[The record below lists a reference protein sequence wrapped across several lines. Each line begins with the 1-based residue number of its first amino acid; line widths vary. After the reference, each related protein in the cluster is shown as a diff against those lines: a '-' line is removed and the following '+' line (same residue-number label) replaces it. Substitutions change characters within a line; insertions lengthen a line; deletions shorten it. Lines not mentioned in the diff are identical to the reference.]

1 MSTYRWSSRSGP
13 AGDEE
18 IDIEVDCHRR
28 LRGPYTGLGSLMRA
42 LVPTVYAR
50 WPELVRKH
58 SIEILSVAPE
68 LRGKIDAPPE
78 TLTSLAV
85 PTERTR
91 IYPANRTRRH
101 AHGAIEFLRSYVD
114 LAGLR
119 SLTLS
124 FRNVDEADHTDQ
136 EFLAIALRRWHGG
149 PVGFDVCARSDNVP
163 EELASALD
171 RYARPVPAREP
182 AAPENNRGPAELLR
196 AYIDS
201 DGTSDDPAELAAYR
215 DADAATRAELHD
227 LRAAELIRQGEWSL
241 HLGAIPY
248 HLEHGA
254 DPTQA
259 GGKALLDAADYCFE
273 MGFYRMQLDYGPRG
287 LAVTDP
293 DTEQERYW
301 LLSTKISTALSLIG
315 RSAEAEPIYFDLRS
329 RYAMPKMHIFCGY
342 ALAMLFT
349 RHHPPEFRDHRLAKV
364 YLNNTI
370 AMASLLPDP
379 QERAFF
385 TVFQQNGLALVEMH
399 LGNLPAALRLVGEG
413 LDRLDSELAVDQHR
427 LHRSVLV
434 NNRAKVYAA
443 LGRLDEALAD
453 ASTVIELDPN
463 YPDYYFDRADV
474 RRKLGDLAGAISD
487 YDAAIPLTPP
497 FYELHY
503 NRGDL
508 RAEVGDLAGA
518 IADFRYVVVL
528 EPDQIDARVNLV
540 SLLLETGG
548 HADAR
553 AHLDEGLLLHPD
565 DARLLHLRGL
575 LALEQGD
582 PAAARRDFNRALAAD
597 ARLVPAL
604 ASRAAL
610 AHDSGDLDTAT
621 ADLTAAIDQDATNPD
636 LLYNRGFVHQ
646 SAGRWGAAVQDYSR
660 ALALPGADRAELL
673 RQRAHCHAQLGEAA
687 ASHADREAVEALSRE
702 YDLTGAR

>member
-1 MSTYRWSSRSGP
+1 MGRTPPQSLNPRGKVMTTYRWSSRSGP
-13 AGDEE
+13 AGDEG

-50 WPELVRKH
+50 WPHLVRQH
-58 SIEILSVAPE
+58 AIAILSVAPE

-85 PTERTR
+85 PSERTR

-101 AHGAIEFLRSYVD
+101 AHGSVEFLRSYVD
-114 LAGLR
+114 LAGPR

-136 EFLAIALRRWHGG
+136 EFLAIALRRLRGG
-149 PVGFDVCARSDNVP
+149 PVGLLVSARGGELP
-163 EELASALD
+163 EELTAALH
-171 RYARPVPAREP
+171 RYAQPLPAREP
-182 AAPENNRGPAELLR
+182 AAPDHTRDAEERLR

-227 LRAAELIRQGEWSL
+227 LRAAELARRDEWSL

-259 GGKALLDAADYCFE
+259 GGKALLAAADYCFE

-293 DTEQERYW
+293 ETEQERYW
-301 LLSTKISTALSLIG
+301 LMSTKVSTALSLIG
-315 RSAEAEPIYFDLRS
+315 RSLEAEPIYFDLRS
-329 RYAMPKMHIFCGY
+329 RYAMPMMHIFCGY

-349 RHHPPEFRDHRLAKV
+349 RHHAPEHRDHKLAKV

-379 QERAFF
+379 DERAFF

-399 LGNLPAALRLVGEG
+399 LGNLPGALRLVEQG
-413 LDRLDSELAVDQHR
+413 LARLDSELEPDKHR

-443 LGRLDEALAD
+443 LGRLEESLVD

-463 YPDYYFDRADV
+463 YPDYYFDRAEV
-474 RRKLGDLAGAISD
+474 RRKLGDLDGAIGD
-487 YDAAIPLTPP
+487 YDAAVPLTPP

-503 NRGDL
+503 NRADL
-508 RAEVGDLAGA
+508 RAEVGDLDGA
-518 IADFRYVVVL
+518 IADFGYVVEL
-528 EPDQIDARVNLV
+528 EPDQLDARVNLV
-540 SLLLETGG
+540 SLLLETGA

-553 AHLDEGLLLHPD
+553 AYLDEGLPLHPD

-575 LALEQGD
+575 LALEEGD
-582 PAAARRDFNRALAAD
+582 PVAARRDFDRALAAD
-597 ARLVPAL
+597 AALVPAL

-610 AHDSGDLDTAT
+610 AHDTGDLDTAT
-621 ADLTAAIDQDATNPD
+621 ADLTAAIGEDPANPD

-646 SAGRWGAAVQDYSR
+646 SAGRWEAAVEDYTR
-660 ALALPGADRAELL
+660 AIELGGDDRDELL
-673 RQRAHCHAQLGEAA
+673 RLRAVCEAELGRTE
-687 ASHADREAVEALSRE
+687 LS
-702 YDLTGAR
+702 GAR